1 MGRRVGQTDRGR
13 LRPIRRAAERLAL
26 PAGLVLTLAVL
37 VVVFY
42 YPVGSVLV
50 EAVVRGGRLT
60 AEPLLAVLSD
70 PFYTGA
76 ASSLFADPA
85 SAPGGL
91 AGWLRAGLPPVTFGL
106 FGFTAYQALLS
117 TVASVLLGLPG
128 AYLLSRFEFRGRRT
142 LRSLTIVPFVLPS
155 IMVAVGFLAMFGR
168 NGPLNAALV
177 ALGVGRLDLLFTLEI
192 IVLAHAFY
200 NAPLVTRL
208 VTAAWETVDARRIE
222 TARAMGASPLR
233 AFRDVV
239 LPQLL
244 PSLLTA
250 ALLTFVFT
258 FMSFPIVLALGGL
271 RLATVEVWLFARVQE
286 LELGEAATLATLET
300 AASLALTYLYLRY
313 EARQVRAGGD
323 GVPLDRRPLFDGVGA
338 LRDPARLGLL
348 AYGLLALVVFVG
360 PMASM
365 VLASVTGPGGGFTLE
380 YYRFLLVQQV
390 AETAGTTRPLPAIV
404 NSILFGAGTLLL
416 ALPIGVVVSVVA
428 TRGGRG
434 SRLGEALLTAPLAVS
449 GIVVGLGLLQTLV
462 FGTTLFG
469 RRFTA
474 TGPVAIVLAHAVAAY
489 PFVTRNVAPALGGL
503 DPRLADAA
511 RSLGATRLRAL
522 LDVELPLVAAAL
534 VAGAAFAFAISVG
547 EFDST
552 VLLAEGVDSYTMP
565 VALER
570 YIGNRSLGPNLGPAT
585 AMGTVLLAVTAA
597 SFLVIDRVGGRWE
610 R

>member
-1 MGRRVGQTDRGR
+1 MGRPVGQTDRLGVVV
-13 LRPIRRAAERLAL
+13 RAAERLAL
-26 PAGLVLTLAVL
+26 PAGLALTLAVL
-37 VVVFY
+37 AVVFY

-50 EAVVRGGRLT
+50 ESVVRAGRLT
-60 AEPLLAVLSD
+60 AGPLLTVLSD

-76 ASSLFADPA
+76 ASSLFAEPG
-85 SAPGGL
+85 SVPGGFVT
-91 AGWLRAGLPPVTFGL
+91 WLRAGLPPVTFGL
-106 FGFTAYQALLS
+106 FGFTAYQAALS

-128 AYLLSRFEFRGRRT
+128 AYLLSRYEFRGRRT
-142 LRSLTIVPFVLPS
+142 LRSLTILPFVLPS

-168 NGPLNAALV
+168 NGPLNTALV
-177 ALGVGRLDLLFTLEI
+177 ALGLSRLDLLFTLEV
-192 IVLAHAFY
+192 IVVAHAFY

-208 VTAAWETVDARRIE
+208 VTAAWETVDARRVE
-222 TARAMGASPLR
+222 SARAMGATPLR

-271 RLATVEVWLFARVQE
+271 RLATVEVWLFARVRN

-300 AASLALTYLYLRY
+300 VVTLSLTYLYLRY
-313 EARQVRAGGD
+313 EARQVRAGSG
-323 GVPLDRRPLFDGVGA
+323 GAPLPRRPLLDGGRTF
-338 LRDPARLGLL
+338 RDPARLGLL

-365 VLASVTGPGGGFTLE
+365 VLASVTGADGSLTLE
-380 YYRFLLVQQV
+380 YYRFLADQQV

-404 NSILFGAGTLLL
+404 NSLLFGAGTLLL
-416 ALPIGVVVSVVA
+416 ALPLGVVVSVVA

-434 SRLGEALLTAPLAVS
+434 SRVAEALLTAPLAVS
-449 GIVVGLGLLQTLV
+449 GVVVGLGLLQTLV
-462 FGTTLFG
+462 FGTVLFG
-469 RRFTA
+469 HRLVA

-489 PFVTRNVAPALGGL
+489 PFVTRNVTPALGGL
-503 DPRLADAA
+503 DPRLSDAA

-597 SFLVIDRVGGRWE
+597 SFVVIDRVGGRWE
-610 R
+610 P